1 MSNRIDA
8 SGTTIDAST
17 VAQSGNTKQ
26 HPVRAPPPSPVG
38 QYLQVQD
45 FTYPAH
51 YLNSLPPKGMSMLG
65 PATVNSKVDLQGTP
79 EAQPLLPQNQ
89 SEVRVMSHLW
99 PPPNQE
105 ISV

>member
-1 MSNRIDA
+1 MGNRTDS
-8 SGTTIDAST
+8 SGTTLDAST
-17 VAQSGNTKQ
+17 IAQSGNTKQ

-45 FTYPAH
+45 FTYPGN
-51 YLNSLPPKGMSMLG
+51 YLNTLPPKGIAVMG
-65 PATVNSKVDLQGTP
+65 PATINSKVDLQSTP

-89 SEVRVMSHLW
+89 EARVMSHLW